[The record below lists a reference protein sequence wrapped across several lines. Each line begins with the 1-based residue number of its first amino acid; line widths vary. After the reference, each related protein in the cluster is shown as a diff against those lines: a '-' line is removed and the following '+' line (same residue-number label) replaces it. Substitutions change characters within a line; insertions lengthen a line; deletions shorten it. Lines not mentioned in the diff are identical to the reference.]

1 MSENRRIGA
10 GNPLG
15 GQREVVSLPVLMVQ
29 MIAGAC
35 GLILVFISL
44 MVIRL
49 WNSCLEW
56 CDAELIGS

>member
-15 GQREVVSLPVLMVQ
+15 GLPEVVSFPVLMLQ
-29 MIAGAC
+29 MIAGAA

-44 MVIRL
+44 MLIRF

-56 CDAELIGS
+56 WDAELIGS

>member
-15 GQREVVSLPVLMVQ
+15 GLREVVSFPVLMLQ
-29 MIAGAC
+29 MIAGAA

-44 MVIRL
+44 MLIRF

-56 CDAELIGS
+56 WDAELIGS

>member
-1 MSENRRIGA
+1 MSENRRIGG

-15 GQREVVSLPVLMVQ
+15 GLREVVSLPVLTLQ
-29 MIAGAC
+29 MIAGAA

-44 MVIRL
+44 VVIRF

-56 CDAELIGS
+56 WDAELSGS